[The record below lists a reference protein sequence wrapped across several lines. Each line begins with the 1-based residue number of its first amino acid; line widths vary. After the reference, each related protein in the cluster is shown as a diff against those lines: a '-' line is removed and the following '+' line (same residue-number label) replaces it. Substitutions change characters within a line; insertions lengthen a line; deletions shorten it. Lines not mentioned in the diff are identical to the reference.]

1 MDGRTLIQEAGLKP
15 GPALGK
21 VLNTLVEDVVNGRLA
36 NDKAELLQRAAI
48 LG

>member
-1 MDGRTLIQEAGLKP
+1 MDGRILIQEAGLKP

-21 VLNTLVEDVVNGRLA
+21 VLNTLVEDVVNGRLV
-36 NDKAELLQRAAI
+36 NDKAELLQRAAS